1 MIKDDNFF
9 VSDFDKYNMIR
20 IEIKEFHYLTVN
32 DVIRLRNFLTS
43 EIERVQ
49 TPIKE
54 MLDKVNGN
62 ASPDLN
68 GKLNSK

>member
-1 MIKDDNFF
+1 MIKEENFYCF
-9 VSDFDKYNMIR
+9 HFSINKEMYVEIDKVLNLN
-20 IEIKEFHYLTVN
+20 E
-32 DVIRLRNFLTS
+32 VIRLRNFLTS
-43 EIERVQ
+43 EIERIQ

-68 GKLNSK
+68 GKL